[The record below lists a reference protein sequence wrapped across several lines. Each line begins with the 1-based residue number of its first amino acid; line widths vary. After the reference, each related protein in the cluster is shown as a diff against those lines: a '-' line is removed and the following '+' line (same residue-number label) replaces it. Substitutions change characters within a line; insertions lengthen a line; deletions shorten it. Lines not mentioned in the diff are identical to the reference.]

1 MPILSLWAHFSFYL
15 FPQVNTNNKASESKQ
30 GMELTAQLTLH
41 PAGWQLGAQL
51 AGEPPPPLS
60 DL

>member
-1 MPILSLWAHFSFYL
+1 MPILSLWTHFSFYL
-15 FPQVNTNNKASESKQ
+15 FPQVNTNNKARESKQ

-41 PAGWQLGAQL
+41 PAQL